1 MVVLGRDDDKC
12 ISIGNDLIGLL
23 EDLGCLGLVLVE
35 VVGLF
40 QEGKFD
46 LIRVCIPN
54 QVQLSEL
61 LMIIIGKQIP
71 YTF

>member
-1 MVVLGRDDDKC
+1 MVVLGRDDNKRIG
-12 ISIGNDLIGLL
+12 ISNDLIGLL

-40 QEGKFD
+40 QERQLD

-54 QVQLSEL
+54 QLN
-61 LMIIIGKQIP
+61 
-71 YTF
+71 